1 MSITINSVFFIIQTS
16 YASGKQ
22 LDCAYDV
29 RVRRIGSD
37 AENSGTLSMDNG
49 DYQAVR
55 HGDILIEA
63 GTLYVAPHS

>member
-1 MSITINSVFFIIQTS
+1 MSIMINSVFFTIQTS
-16 YASGKQ
+16 YTSGKQ
-22 LDCAYDV
+22 LDCAFDV
-29 RVRRIGSD
+29 RVRHIGSD
-37 AENSGTLSMDNG
+37 AENSGTSMDNG